1 MTPLP
6 TDPLGWA
13 EAWLPEDD
21 ALRAARTRATELGV
35 QTVDPLTGA
44 ALRFLAA
51 VTSAKAVAE
60 VGTGTG
66 VSGLWLLRGMAEDG
80 ILTSIDAES
89 EHQRLA
95 REVFSE
101 AGVPA
106 ARARLIV
113 GRALEVLPR
122 LADGAYDLV
131 HADADPADVPDLLPE
146 MVRTVRVGGVVAFSH
161 AMNGGRVADPAA
173 RDSATL
179 ALREAG
185 RLIRERDDLLAVLLP
200 IGDGLVA
207 AVRREAPD
215 AAAEPA

>member
-1 MTPLP
+1 VTPLP

-13 EAWLPEDD
+13 EGWLPEDD
-21 ALRAARTRATELGV
+21 ALRAARARAAELGV
-35 QTVDPLTGA
+35 QTIDPLTGS

-51 VTSAKAVAE
+51 VTNARAVAE

-66 VSGLWLLRGMAEDG
+66 VSGLWLLRGMTGEG
-80 ILTSIDAES
+80 ILTSIDAEA

-95 REVFSE
+95 REVFVE
-101 AGVPA
+101 AGIPA
-106 ARARLIV
+106 ARARLIA

-146 MVRTVRVGGVVAFSH
+146 MVRTVRVGGVVVISH

-173 RDSATL
+173 RDAATL

-185 RLIRERDDLLAVLLP
+185 RAVREREDLLPVLLP
-200 IGDGLVA
+200 VGDGVIA
-207 AVRREAPD
+207 ATRRAG
-215 AAAEPA
+215 A